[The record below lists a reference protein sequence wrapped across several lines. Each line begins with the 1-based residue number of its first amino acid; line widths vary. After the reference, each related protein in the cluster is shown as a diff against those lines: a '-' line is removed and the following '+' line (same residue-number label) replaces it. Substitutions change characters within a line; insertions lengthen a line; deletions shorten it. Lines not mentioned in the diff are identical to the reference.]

1 MNDSVKKV
9 LGTIYRVYS
18 IFCMCMTGIL
28 LVAAIVLW
36 INFGKITNFLI
47 SNFPGLQQFF

>member
-9 LGTIYRVYS
+9 LETIYRVYS

-28 LVAAIVLW
+28 LIAAIVLW
-36 INFGKITNFLI
+36 INFGKITDFLI